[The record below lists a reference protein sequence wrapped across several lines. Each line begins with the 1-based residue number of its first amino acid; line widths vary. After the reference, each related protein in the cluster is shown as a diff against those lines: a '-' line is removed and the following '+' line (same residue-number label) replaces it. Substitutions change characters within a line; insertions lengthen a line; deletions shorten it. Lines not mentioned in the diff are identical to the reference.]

1 MWRSLFLCYISL
13 FSVLCSLVVWCIVEL
28 SRQAV
33 KEAEATRKEKK
44 MEYYKL
50 ALEELIS
57 KLEDS
62 GDDEFSLDEIQDYID
77 EVIEERKEWDAEHGR

>member
-1 MWRSLFLCYISL
+1 
-13 FSVLCSLVVWCIVEL
+13 
-28 SRQAV
+28 
-33 KEAEATRKEKK
+33 

-77 EVIEERKEWDAEHGR
+77 EVIEEREEWDAEHGR